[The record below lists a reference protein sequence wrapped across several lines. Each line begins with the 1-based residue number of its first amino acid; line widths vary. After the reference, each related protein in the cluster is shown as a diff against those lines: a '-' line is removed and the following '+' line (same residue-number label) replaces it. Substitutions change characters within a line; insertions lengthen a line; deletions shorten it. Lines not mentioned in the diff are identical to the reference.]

1 MVYLER
7 GCKLWFA
14 FSKKA
19 AIDLLFR
26 TPPPFI
32 SFLHF
37 SALMRPCFSP
47 PQ

>member
-1 MVYLER
+1 MGYLER

-26 TPPPFI
+26 TAPPFT
-32 SFLHF
+32 SFPRF
-37 SALMRPCFSP
+37 SALM
-47 PQ
+47 